1 MCQHF
6 SVDVQLSVGESD
18 DLTAAM
24 TELAKSELAFTNE
37 NTRDGKRIYIVD
49 SVRLTED
56 EVILL
61 HEKRGAIGT
70 SWLAGIRNDV
80 STFVT
85 SFIVSRLTIVLAA
98 YFVIRAV
105 LDR

>member
-1 MCQHF
+1 M
-6 SVDVQLSVGESD
+6 SESD

-56 EVILL
+56 ELMLL
-61 HEKRGAIGT
+61 HEKRALT
-70 SWLAGIRNDV
+70 RDGIRHYLVD
-80 STFVT
+80 
-85 SFIVSRLTIVLAA
+85 RAA
-98 YFVIRAV
+98 
-105 LDR
+105 

>member
-1 MCQHF
+1 M
-6 SVDVQLSVGESD
+6 SESD

-56 EVILL
+56 ELILL
-61 HEKRGAIGT
+61 HEKRALT
-70 SWLAGIRNDV
+70 RDGIRHYLVDH
-80 STFVT
+80 
-85 SFIVSRLTIVLAA
+85 AA
-98 YFVIRAV
+98 
-105 LDR
+105 

>member
-1 MCQHF
+1 M
-6 SVDVQLSVGESD
+6 SESD

-56 EVILL
+56 ELILL
-61 HEKRGAIGT
+61 HEKRALT
-70 SWLAGIRNDV
+70 RDGIRHYLVD
-80 STFVT
+80 
-85 SFIVSRLTIVLAA
+85 RAA
-98 YFVIRAV
+98 
-105 LDR
+105 